1 MLFHSEVDME
11 KLVLALGELAD
22 PVVILI
28 VFSGVSA
35 GLFVGAMPGLTATM
49 ALAVLLPFTFTLPPL
64 LGLVALGAV
73 YMGAIYGGS
82 FAAILVNTPGTPS
95 SIATAFE
102 GYPLSKQGRALEA
115 ISVATIA
122 SAIGGIAG
130 VLFLLFLSPPLAR
143 LSLRFGPSEYFWVA
157 ILGLTLIASLS
168 EGSLLKGLLG
178 GTIGMMLGTMG
189 VAPIGGETRFTFGM
203 PVMQGGVE
211 MIVALI
217 GLFVL
222 PELYNMA
229 AQGRTSLGEVTVT
242 SKEKASFWRVV
253 KRVLSQP
260 GNLIRSCI
268 IGEIVAIIPGAG
280 GNIANLVAYNEAK
293 RASRHPQ
300 RFGSGVIEG
309 LVASESSNNV
319 TVAGS
324 MVPLLT
330 LGIPGAPPDA
340 VILGVLLL
348 HGLRPGIELFTTSG
362 VLTYAFIL
370 SMGIAALAMIP
381 VGLIGGRLIYRIIFR
396 TPYYFLVPT
405 IGLATILG
413 TFALRNSFSDVIIM
427 LILGTAGYLLKQI
440 GINPPPI
447 VLGLILGGIAE
458 VGYVQSTLGG
468 AAYRFP
474 FLRLFENPLSWI
486 LIGMVVFSAAWPYL
500 AALYRRLRSPGLSKG
515 DDP

>member
-1 MLFHSEVDME
+1 MIIETFISL
-11 KLVLALGELAD
+11 LD
-22 PVVILI
+22 PVVIFAI
-28 VFSGVSA
+28 FAGVSA

-64 LGLVALGAV
+64 QGLVSLGAV

-102 GYPLSKQGRALEA
+102 GYPMSKQGRALEA
-115 ISVATIA
+115 LSLATVA
-122 SAIGGIAG
+122 SATGGIAG
-130 VLFLLFLSPPLAR
+130 VLFLLLLSPPLAR
-143 LSLRFGPSEYFWVA
+143 LSLRFGPAEYFWVA

-168 EGSLLKGLLG
+168 EGSTMKGMLG
-178 GTIGMMLGTMG
+178 GALGIVLGTIG

-203 PVMQGGVE
+203 PVLQGGVE

-217 GLFVL
+217 GLFVI
-222 PELYNMA
+222 PELYSMA
-229 AQGRTSLGEVTVT
+229 AKGRTALTAVEVD
-242 SKEKASFWRVV
+242 SKARSSFWQVIKKV
-253 KRVLSQP
+253 YSMP

-293 RASRHPQ
+293 RASKHPEK
-300 RFGSGVIEG
+300 FGTGVAEG

-340 VILGVLLL
+340 VILGVMLL

-362 VLTYAFIL
+362 PLTYAFII
-370 SMGIAALAMIP
+370 SMGFAAVAMVP
-381 VGLIGGRLIYRIIFR
+381 VGLIGSRLIYRVIFK

-413 TFALRNSFSDVIIM
+413 TYALRNSHTDVIIM
-427 LILGTAGYLLKQI
+427 LILGTLGHLLKQV
-440 GINPPPI
+440 GVAPAPI
-447 VLGLILGGIAE
+447 VLGLILGNIAE
-458 VGYVQSTLGG
+458 MGYIQTILGG
-468 AAYRFP
+468 QAYQYP
-474 FLRLFENPLSWI
+474 FLRLFKNGLSHI
-486 LIGMVVFSAAWPYL
+486 LIGMIVFSAAWPYL
-500 AALYRRLRSPGLSKG
+500 SALKRRIQRKSNT
-515 DDP
+515 DTEDQDE

>member
-1 MLFHSEVDME
+1 MD
-11 KLVLALGELAD
+11 KLLLALVDLAD
-22 PVVILI
+22 PLIIVII
-28 VFSGVSA
+28 FVGVSA
-35 GLFVGAMPGLTATM
+35 GLFMGAMPGLTATM
-49 ALAVLLPFTFTLPPL
+49 ALAVLLPFTFTMPALH
-64 LGLVALGAV
+64 GLVALGAV

-102 GYPLSKQGRALEA
+102 GYPLAKQGRALEA
-115 ISVATIA
+115 ISVATVA

-143 LSLRFGPSEYFWVA
+143 ISLRFGPAEYFWVA
-157 ILGLTLIASLS
+157 MLGLTLIASLS

-178 GTIGMMLGTMG
+178 GALGMMLGTIG
-189 VAPIGGETRFTFGM
+189 VAPIGGETRFTFGL
-203 PVMQGGVE
+203 PVMQGGIE

-229 AQGRTSLGEVTVT
+229 ALARTSLGEVSVS
-242 SKEKASFWRVV
+242 SKERASFWRVIT
-253 KRVLSQP
+253 RVLSMP
-260 GNLIRSCI
+260 GNLVRSCL

-293 RASRHPQ
+293 RASRHPE
-300 RFGSGVIEG
+300 RFGTGVIEG
-309 LVASESSNNV
+309 LVATETSNNV

-362 VLTYAFIL
+362 KLTYAFII
-370 SMGIAALAMIP
+370 SMGLAALAMVP
-381 VGLIGGRLIYRIIFR
+381 VGLMGGRLIYRIIFR

-405 IGLATILG
+405 IGLATVLG
-413 TFALRNSFSDVIIM
+413 TFALRNSISDVIIM

-440 GINPPPI
+440 GIAPAPI
-447 VLGLILGGIAE
+447 VLGLILGTIAE
-458 VGYVQSTLGG
+458 VGFVQSMLGG

-474 FLRLFENPLSWI
+474 VLRLFENPLSWI
-486 LIGMVVFSAAWPYL
+486 LIVMVIFSAAWPYV
-500 AALYRRLRSPGLSKG
+500 AAMYRRMRSRKSNEEGL
-515 DDP
+515 P

>member
-1 MLFHSEVDME
+1 ME
-11 KLVLALGELAD
+11 KFIEALVLLAD
-22 PVVILI
+22 PLVILI
-28 VFSGVSA
+28 IFSGVSS

-64 LGLVALGAV
+64 HGLVALGAV

-102 GYPLSKQGRALEA
+102 GYPMSKKGRALEA
-115 ISVATIA
+115 ISIATIA

-130 VLFLLFLSPPLAR
+130 VLFLIFLAPPLAR
-143 LSLRFGPSEYFWVA
+143 LSLRFGPAEYFWVA

-168 EGSLLKGLLG
+168 EGSILKGLLG
-178 GTIGMMLGTMG
+178 GAIGMMLGTIG

-203 PVMQGGVE
+203 PVMQGGIE

-229 AQGRTSLGEVTVT
+229 ALGRTALGAVDV
-242 SKEKASFWRVV
+242 SSMEKASFWRVCRKV
-253 KRVLSQP
+253 FSMP
-260 GNLIRSCI
+260 GNLIRSCV

-293 RASRHPQ
+293 RASRHPE
-300 RFGSGVIEG
+300 RFGTGVPEG
-309 LVASESSNNV
+309 LVATESSNNV

-362 VLTYAFIL
+362 VLTYGFMI
-370 SMGIAALAMIP
+370 SMGLAAVAMVP
-381 VGLIGGRLIYRIIFR
+381 VGLLGGRLIYRIIFK

-413 TFALRNSFSDVIIM
+413 TFALRNSISDVIIM

-440 GINPPPI
+440 GIAPAPM
-447 VLGLILGGIAE
+447 VLGLILGSIAE
-458 VGYVQSTLGG
+458 VGYVQTMLGG
-468 AAYRFP
+468 AAYRYP
-474 FLRLFENPLSWI
+474 VLRLFENALSWI
-486 LIGMVVFSAAWPYL
+486 LIGLVVFSAAWPFI
-500 AALYRRLRSPGLSKG
+500 AAFVRRLRGPSAQKEAKE
-515 DDP
+515 

>member
-1 MLFHSEVDME
+1 MILHCEVVME
-11 KLVLALGELAD
+11 KLVLALGALAN

-28 VFSGVSA
+28 IFSGVSA

-95 SIATAFE
+95 SIASAFE
-102 GYPLSKQGRALEA
+102 GYPLSRQGRALEA

-229 AQGRTSLGEVTVT
+229 ALGRASLGEVTVY
-242 SKEKASFWRVV
+242 SREKASFWRVV

-293 RASRHPQ
+293 RASKHPE

-362 VLTYAFIL
+362 VLTYAFII
-370 SMGIAALAMIP
+370 SMGLAALAMVP

-474 FLRLFENPLSWI
+474 VLRLFENPLSWI
-486 LIGMVVFSAAWPYL
+486 LIGMVLFSAAWPYL
-500 AALYRRLRSPGLSKG
+500 AALYRRLRSPGVSKG

>member
-1 MLFHSEVDME
+1 V
-11 KLVLALGELAD
+11 
-22 PVVILI
+22 
-28 VFSGVSA
+28 
-35 GLFVGAMPGLTATM
+35 
-49 ALAVLLPFTFTLPPL
+49 
-64 LGLVALGAV
+64 
-73 YMGAIYGGS
+73 
-82 FAAILVNTPGTPS
+82 
-95 SIATAFE
+95 
-102 GYPLSKQGRALEA
+102 LSK
-115 ISVATIA
+115 
-122 SAIGGIAG
+122 
-130 VLFLLFLSPPLAR
+130 
-143 LSLRFGPSEYFWVA
+143 
-157 ILGLTLIASLS
+157 
-168 EGSLLKGLLG
+168 
-178 GTIGMMLGTMG
+178 
-189 VAPIGGETRFTFGM
+189 
-203 PVMQGGVE
+203 
-211 MIVALI
+211 
-217 GLFVL
+217 
-222 PELYNMA
+222 
-229 AQGRTSLGEVTVT
+229 
-242 SKEKASFWRVV
+242 
-253 KRVLSQP
+253 P

-293 RASRHPQ
+293 RASRHPE

-362 VLTYAFIL
+362 VLTYAFII
-370 SMGIAALAMIP
+370 SMGLAALAMIP

-413 TFALRNSFSDVIIM
+413 TFALRNSISDVVIM
-427 LILGTAGYLLKQI
+427 LTLGTAGYLLKQI

-474 FLRLFENPLSWI
+474 VLRLFENPLSWI
-486 LIGMVVFSAAWPYL
+486 LIALVVFSAAWPYL
-500 AALYRRLRSPGLSKG
+500 AALYRRLRSPVASKE
-515 DDP
+515 DD

>member
-1 MLFHSEVDME
+1 MELFYQ
-11 KLVLALGELAD
+11 ALIALAD
-22 PVVILI
+22 PFIILI
-28 VFSGVSA
+28 IFAGVSA

-64 LGLVALGAV
+64 HGLAALGAV

-115 ISVATIA
+115 ISVATIS

-130 VLFLLFLSPPLAR
+130 VLFLIFLAPPLAR
-143 LSLRFGPSEYFWVA
+143 LSLRFGPAEYFWVA
-157 ILGLTLIASLS
+157 VLGLTLIASLS
-168 EGSLLKGLLG
+168 EGSILKGLLG
-178 GTIGMMLGTMG
+178 GTIGIMLGTMG
-189 VAPIGGETRFTFGM
+189 VAPIGGETRFTFGF

-229 AQGRTSLGEVTVT
+229 AQGRTSLGEVTVD
-242 SKEKASFWRVV
+242 SKNKASFWHVCG
-253 KRVLSQP
+253 RVLSKP

-293 RASRHPQ
+293 RASKHPE
-300 RFGSGVIEG
+300 RFGTGVIEG
-309 LVASESSNNV
+309 LVATESSNNV

-340 VILGVLLL
+340 VILGVMLL

-362 VLTYAFIL
+362 VLTYAFMI
-370 SMGIAALAMIP
+370 SMGLAAIAMVP
-381 VGLIGGRLIYRIIFR
+381 VGLLGGRLIYRIIFK

-413 TFALRNSFSDVIIM
+413 TFALRNSASDVIIM
-427 LILGTAGYLLKQI
+427 LVLGTVGYLLKQI
-440 GINPPPI
+440 GIAPAPI
-447 VLGLILGGIAE
+447 VLGLILGSIAE
-458 VGYVQSTLGG
+458 VGYVQCMLGG
-468 AAYRFP
+468 AAYKFP
-474 FLRLFENPLSWI
+474 VARLFENSLSWI
-486 LIGMVVFSAAWPYL
+486 LIGLVVFSGAWPFII
-500 AALYRRLRSPGLSKG
+500 AFYRRLRPVAQ
-515 DDP
+515 DEEDEA

>member
-1 MLFHSEVDME
+1 ME
-11 KLVLALGELAD
+11 KFFLALVQLSD
-22 PVVILI
+22 PLVIVI
-28 VFSGVSA
+28 IFAGVTA

-64 LGLVALGAV
+64 HGLVALGAV

-122 SAIGGIAG
+122 SAVGGIAG
-130 VLFLLFLSPPLAR
+130 VLFLICLAPPLAR
-143 LSLRFGPSEYFWVA
+143 LSLRFGPAEYFWVA
-157 ILGLTLIASLS
+157 MLGLTLIASLS
-168 EGSLLKGLLG
+168 EGSILKGLLG
-178 GTIGMMLGTMG
+178 GAIGMILGTIG

-222 PELYNMA
+222 PELYTMA
-229 AQGRTSLGEVTVT
+229 ALGRASLGEVSVS
-242 SKEKASFWRVV
+242 SKENASFWRVCV
-253 KRVLSQP
+253 KVFSMP
-260 GNLIRSCI
+260 GNLIRSCV

-293 RASRHPQ
+293 RASRHPE
-300 RFGSGVIEG
+300 RFGTGVIEG
-309 LVASESSNNV
+309 LVATESSNNV

-362 VLTYAFIL
+362 VLTYAFMI
-370 SMGIAALAMIP
+370 SMGLAAIAMVP
-381 VGLIGGRLIYRIIFR
+381 VGLLGGRLIYRIIFK

-413 TFALRNSFSDVIIM
+413 TFALRNSISDVIIM
-427 LILGTAGYLLKQI
+427 LILGTTGYLLKQI
-440 GINPPPI
+440 GIMPAPV

-458 VGYVQSTLGG
+458 VGYVQTMLGG
-468 AAYRFP
+468 AAYSYPVR
-474 FLRLFENPLSWI
+474 RLFENPLSWL
-486 LIGMVVFSAAWPYL
+486 LIAMVIFSSVWPFL
-500 AALYRRLRSPGLSKG
+500 TNLYRRIRPR
-515 DDP
+515 DPRGEEEE

>member
-1 MLFHSEVDME
+1 ME
-11 KLVLALGELAD
+11 KFFLALAELAD
-22 PVVILI
+22 PTIILI
-28 VFSGVSA
+28 VFAGVSS

-64 LGLVALGAV
+64 YGLVALGAV

-115 ISVATIA
+115 ISVATVA

-130 VLFLLFLSPPLAR
+130 VLFLLFLSPPLAK

-157 ILGLTLIASLS
+157 MLGLTLIASLS

-178 GTIGMMLGTMG
+178 GAIGMMFGTIG

-229 AQGRTSLGEVTVT
+229 ALGRASLGEVTVD
-242 SKEKASFWRVV
+242 SKEKASFWNVVARVF
-253 KRVLSQP
+253 SMP

-293 RASRHPQ
+293 RASKHPE
-300 RFGSGVIEG
+300 RFGTGVIEG

-362 VLTYAFIL
+362 VLTYAFIV
-370 SMGIAALAMIP
+370 SMGLAALAMVP
-381 VGLIGGRLIYRIIFR
+381 VGLLGGRIIYRIIFR

-413 TFALRNSFSDVIIM
+413 TFALRNSISDVIIM

-440 GINPPPI
+440 GIHPAPI
-447 VLGLILGGIAE
+447 VLGLILGSIAE
-458 VGYVQSTLGG
+458 VGYVQAMLGG
-468 AAYRFP
+468 AVYNYP
-474 FLRLFENPLSWI
+474 ILRLFENSLSWV
-486 LIGMVVFSAAWPYL
+486 LIVMVVFSAAWPFL
-500 AALYRRLRSPGLSKG
+500 MGVYRRMRERSGSKE
-515 DDP
+515 DET